1 MTKEALYYEK
11 LQNQQIK
18 CTLCPHECILS
29 SGKIGICK
37 TRKNIDGKLFT
48 LAYSNPC
55 AANIDPVEKKPLY
68 HFFPASKTFS
78 IATAGCNLSCKN
90 CQNSSI
96 SQVSPTKT
104 SNYILSPKEVV
115 QLTIE
120 KNCKSISYTYTDPVV
135 FYEYTL
141 ETAIIAKE
149 YNLQNIIISAGY
161 INQKPL
167 LELIPYIDAANI
179 DLKNFDNN
187 IYKKINGA
195 TLNPVLETLKTL
207 KNSRV
212 WLEITYLLIPGI
224 NNSDEMLDEMC
235 EWLAQNNFQNT
246 PIHFSKFF
254 PTYKMQDLNP
264 TSLKDLEKA
273 EKIAKKHGIKHI
285 YIGNVRGNDSENTFC
300 PNCNKTLI
308 TRNGFSTNNIN
319 IENDKCK
326 FCGEEIV
333 GKWK

>member
-1 MTKEALYYEK
+1 MIKEAFFYEK
-11 LQNQQIK
+11 LQNKKIK

-29 SGKIGICK
+29 LDKFGICK
-37 TRKNIDGKLFT
+37 TRKNIDGELFT

-55 AANIDPVEKKPLY
+55 AANIDPIEKKPLY
-68 HFFPASKTFS
+68 HFLPNSKTFS

-96 SQVSPTKT
+96 SQVSPTK
-104 SNYILSPKEVV
+104 SNNYVLSPKEVV
-115 QLTIE
+115 ELTIE

-141 ETAIIAKE
+141 ETAKIAKQN
-149 YNLQNIIISAGY
+149 NLKNIIISAGY

-167 LELIPYIDAANI
+167 LELIPFIDAANI

-207 KNSRV
+207 RESKV
-212 WLEITYLLIPGI
+212 WLEITYLLIPEI
-224 NNSDEMLDEMC
+224 NNSDKMLNEMC
-235 EWLAQNNFQNT
+235 EWLAKNNFQNT
-246 PIHFSKFF
+246 PVHFSKFF
-254 PTYKMQDLNP
+254 PTYQLQDLYP
-264 TSLKDLEKA
+264 TSLKDLNKA

-285 YIGNVRGNDSENTFC
+285 YIGNVKGNKSENTFC
-300 PNCNKTLI
+300 PNCKNTLI
-308 TRNGFSTNNIN
+308 TRNGFTANNIKIKN
-319 IENDKCK
+319 NKCI
-326 FCGEEIV
+326 FCGEIIV
-333 GKWK
+333 GKWE